1 MTPSSS
7 FDFAAQ
13 PAQTQRDRSIFV
25 SGALMAEECLE
36 ALLGGLVTK
45 SRTITKRPG
54 TVRGY
59 ARYAMVGGA
68 VEAGAVVE
76 EGAEIS
82 GVLLELLQP
91 VELRAI
97 DAYMHTSFDRLLT
110 TVTTDNG
117 FGGSS
122 EVEALMYA
130 CPPESKQ
137 LLDATREWSFAD
149 FRSRHL
155 EAFVREVVRPCR
167 EQFQS
172 TDVGTPRA

>member
-59 ARYAMVGGA
+59 ARYSMVGGA

-122 EVEALMYA
+122 EAEALMYA
-130 CPPESKQ
+130 CPPESKH
-137 LLDATREWSFAD
+137 LLDAKGYWSFAD